1 MKDYKSTL
9 YVAAGACSYGL
20 LATIVKY
27 ANHLGIHT
35 SLLTFLQFMFGF
47 LVLLALNLLSK
58 RNIEEYSVIKFS
70 SKIKLMIWGISL
82 GLTTTLYYL
91 SIQYVPVSI
100 GIILLMQSIWIS
112 LVAEALLL
120 KKFPSRGK
128 IIGVI
133 IVLLG
138 TAFATNI
145 LQNDIALN
153 YKGILLGFGAGISY
167 ALAIYASS
175 SIEKQLPSLVRSQF
189 LVLGGLLLIVV
200 FWNIDIVRYMQ
211 IEALPWGLLIA
222 IFGTILPPLLF
233 TKGIPQTGIAMGNII
248 SSLEIP
254 ISTLSAMFVLQEVV
268 TGFQWFGI
276 LLILTAVIIINLRNQ
291 HELTSV

>member
-47 LVLLALNLLSK
+47 LFLLAFNLLSK
-58 RNIEEYSVIKFS
+58 RNAEEHNAIKFS
-70 SKIKLMIWGISL
+70 SKIKLMVWGISL

-91 SIQYVPVSI
+91 SIQYIPVSV

-112 LVAEALLL
+112 LVAEAVLL
-120 KKFPSRGK
+120 KKFPSKGK
-128 IIGVI
+128 ITGVI

-138 TAFATNI
+138 TTLATN
-145 LQNDIALN
+145 LFQNNNNLD
-153 YKGILLGFGAGISY
+153 YRGIILGFGAGISY

-175 SIEKQLPSLVRSQF
+175 TVEKELPSPIRSQF
-189 LVLGGLLLIVV
+189 LVLGGLLLIVA
-200 FWNIDIVRYMQ
+200 FWNIDIIRYMQ
-211 IEALPWGLLIA
+211 PNALPWGLLIA

-233 TKGIPQTGIAMGNII
+233 TKGIPKTGIAMGNII

-254 ISTLSAMFVLQEVV
+254 VSTLSAMLVLQEVV
-268 TGFQWFGI
+268 SGFQWFGI
-276 LLILTAVIIINLRNQ
+276 LLILMAVIIINVGK
-291 HELTSV
+291 S

>member
-47 LVLLALNLLSK
+47 LFLLAFNLLSK
-58 RNIEEYSVIKFS
+58 RNAEEHNAIKFS
-70 SKIKLMIWGISL
+70 SKIKLMVWGISL

-91 SIQYVPVSI
+91 SIQYIPVSA

-112 LVAEALLL
+112 LVAEAVLL
-120 KKFPSRGK
+120 KKFPSKGK
-128 IIGVI
+128 ITGVI

-138 TAFATNI
+138 TTLATN
-145 LQNDIALN
+145 LFQNNNNLD
-153 YKGILLGFGAGISY
+153 YRGIILGFGAGISY

-175 SIEKQLPSLVRSQF
+175 TVEKDLPSPIRSQF
-189 LVLGGLLLIVV
+189 LVLGGLLLIVA
-200 FWNIDIVRYMQ
+200 FWNIDIIRYMQ
-211 IEALPWGLLIA
+211 PNALPWGLLIA

-233 TKGIPQTGIAMGNII
+233 TKGIPKTGIAMGNII

-254 ISTLSAMFVLQEVV
+254 VSTLSAMLVLQEVV
-268 TGFQWFGI
+268 SGFQWFGI
-276 LLILTAVIIINLRNQ
+276 LLILMAVIIIN
-291 HELTSV
+291 VGKP

>member
-47 LVLLALNLLSK
+47 LFLLAFNLLSK
-58 RNIEEYSVIKFS
+58 RNAEEHNAIKFS
-70 SKIKLMIWGISL
+70 SKIKLMVWGISL

-91 SIQYVPVSI
+91 SIQYIPVSV

-112 LVAEALLL
+112 LVAEAVLL
-120 KKFPSRGK
+120 KKFPSKGK
-128 IIGVI
+128 ITGVI

-138 TAFATNI
+138 TTLATN
-145 LQNDIALN
+145 LFQNNNDLD
-153 YKGILLGFGAGISY
+153 YKGIILGFGAGISY

-175 SIEKQLPSLVRSQF
+175 TVEKELPSPIRSQF
-189 LVLGGLLLIVV
+189 LVLGGLLLIVA
-200 FWNIDIVRYMQ
+200 FWNIDIIRYMQ
-211 IEALPWGLLIA
+211 PNALPWGLLIA

-233 TKGIPQTGIAMGNII
+233 TKGIPKTGIAMGNII

-254 ISTLSAMFVLQEVV
+254 VSTLSAMLVLQEVV
-268 TGFQWFGI
+268 SGFQWFGI
-276 LLILTAVIIINLRNQ
+276 LLILMAVIIIN
-291 HELTSV
+291 VGKP

>member
-47 LVLLALNLLSK
+47 LFLLAFNLLSK
-58 RNIEEYSVIKFS
+58 RNAEEHKVIKFS
-70 SKIKLMIWGISL
+70 SKIKLMVWGISL

-91 SIQYVPVSI
+91 SIQYIPVSV

-112 LVAEALLL
+112 LVAEAVLL
-120 KKFPSRGK
+120 KKFPSKGK
-128 IIGVI
+128 ITGVI

-138 TAFATNI
+138 TTLATN
-145 LQNDIALN
+145 LFQNNNNLD
-153 YKGILLGFGAGISY
+153 YRGIILGFGAGISY
-167 ALAIYASS
+167 ALAICASS
-175 SIEKQLPSLVRSQF
+175 TVEKELPSPIRSQF
-189 LVLGGLLLIVV
+189 LVLGGLLLIVA
-200 FWNIDIVRYMQ
+200 FWNIDIIRYMQ
-211 IEALPWGLLIA
+211 PNALPWGFLIA

-233 TKGIPQTGIAMGNII
+233 TKGIPKTGIAMGNII

-254 ISTLSAMFVLQEVV
+254 VSTLSAMLVLQEVV
-268 TGFQWFGI
+268 SGFQWFGI
-276 LLILTAVIIINLRNQ
+276 LLILMAVIIINVGK
-291 HELTSV
+291 S

>member
-47 LVLLALNLLSK
+47 LFLLAFNLLSK
-58 RNIEEYSVIKFS
+58 RNAEEHNAIKFS
-70 SKIKLMIWGISL
+70 SKIKLMVWGISL

-91 SIQYVPVSI
+91 SIQYIPVSA

-112 LVAEALLL
+112 LVAEAVLL
-120 KKFPSRGK
+120 KKFPSKGK
-128 IIGVI
+128 ITGVI

-138 TAFATNI
+138 TTLATN
-145 LQNDIALN
+145 LFQNNNHLD
-153 YKGILLGFGAGISY
+153 YRGIILGFGAGISY

-175 SIEKQLPSLVRSQF
+175 TVEKELPSPVRSQF
-189 LVLGGLLLIVV
+189 LVLGGLLLIVA
-200 FWNIDIVRYMQ
+200 FWNIDIIRYMQ
-211 IEALPWGLLIA
+211 PNALPWGLLIA

-233 TKGIPQTGIAMGNII
+233 TKGIPKTGIAMGNII

-254 ISTLSAMFVLQEVV
+254 VSTLSAMLVLQEVV
-268 TGFQWFGI
+268 SGFQWFGI
-276 LLILTAVIIINLRNQ
+276 LLILMAVIIIN
-291 HELTSV
+291 VGKP

>member
-47 LVLLALNLLSK
+47 LFLLSFNLLSK
-58 RNIEEYSVIKFS
+58 RNAEEHNAIKFS
-70 SKIKLMIWGISL
+70 SKIKLMVWGISL

-91 SIQYVPVSI
+91 SIQYIPVSV

-112 LVAEALLL
+112 LVAEAVLL
-120 KKFPSRGK
+120 KKFPSKGK
-128 IIGVI
+128 ITGVI

-138 TAFATNI
+138 TTLATN
-145 LQNDIALN
+145 LFQNNNNLD
-153 YKGILLGFGAGISY
+153 YRGIILGFGAGISY

-175 SIEKQLPSLVRSQF
+175 TVEKELPSPIRSQF
-189 LVLGGLLLIVV
+189 LVLGGLLLIVA
-200 FWNIDIVRYMQ
+200 FWNIDIIRYMQ
-211 IEALPWGLLIA
+211 PNALPWGLLIA

-233 TKGIPQTGIAMGNII
+233 TKGIPKTGIAMGNII

-254 ISTLSAMFVLQEVV
+254 VSTLSAMLVLQEVV
-268 TGFQWFGI
+268 SGFQWFGI
-276 LLILTAVIIINLRNQ
+276 LLILMAVIIIN
-291 HELTSV
+291 VGKP

>member
-47 LVLLALNLLSK
+47 LFLLAFNLLSK
-58 RNIEEYSVIKFS
+58 RNVEEHNAIKFS
-70 SKIKLMIWGISL
+70 SKIKLMVWGISL

-91 SIQYVPVSI
+91 SIQYIPVSV

-112 LVAEALLL
+112 LVAEAVLL
-120 KKFPSRGK
+120 KKFPSKGK
-128 IIGVI
+128 ITGVI

-138 TAFATNI
+138 TTLATN
-145 LQNDIALN
+145 LFQNNNDLD
-153 YKGILLGFGAGISY
+153 YRGIILGFGAGISY

-175 SIEKQLPSLVRSQF
+175 TVEKELPSPIRSQF
-189 LVLGGLLLIVV
+189 LVLGGLLLIVA
-200 FWNIDIVRYMQ
+200 FWNIDIIRYMQ
-211 IEALPWGLLIA
+211 PNALAWGLLIA

-233 TKGIPQTGIAMGNII
+233 TKGIPKTGIAMGNII

-254 ISTLSAMFVLQEVV
+254 VSTLSAMLVLQEVV
-268 TGFQWFGI
+268 SGFQWFGI
-276 LLILTAVIIINLRNQ
+276 LLILMAVIIIN
-291 HELTSV
+291 VGKP

>member
-47 LVLLALNLLSK
+47 LFLLSFNLLSK
-58 RNIEEYSVIKFS
+58 RNADEHNTIKFS
-70 SKIKLMIWGISL
+70 SKIKLMVWGISL

-91 SIQYVPVSI
+91 SIQYIPVSA
-100 GIILLMQSIWIS
+100 GIILLMQSIWVS
-112 LVAEALLL
+112 LVAEAVLL
-120 KKFPSRGK
+120 KKFPSKGK
-128 IIGVI
+128 ITGVT

-138 TAFATNI
+138 TTLATN
-145 LQNDIALN
+145 LFQNNNNLD
-153 YKGILLGFGAGISY
+153 YKGIILGFGAGISY

-175 SIEKQLPSLVRSQF
+175 TVEKDLPSPVRSQF
-189 LVLGGLLLIVV
+189 LVLGGLLLIVA
-200 FWNIDIVRYMQ
+200 FWNIDIIRYMQ
-211 IEALPWGLLIA
+211 PNALPWGLLIA

-233 TKGIPQTGIAMGNII
+233 TKGIPKTGIAMGNII

-254 ISTLSAMFVLQEVV
+254 VSTLSAMLVLQEVV
-268 TGFQWFGI
+268 SGFQWFGI
-276 LLILTAVIIINLRNQ
+276 LLILMAVIIIN
-291 HELTSV
+291 VGKP

>member
-47 LVLLALNLLSK
+47 LFLLSFNLLSK
-58 RNIEEYSVIKFS
+58 RNAEEHNAIKFS
-70 SKIKLMIWGISL
+70 SKIKLMVWGISL

-91 SIQYVPVSI
+91 SIQYIPVSA

-112 LVAEALLL
+112 LVAEAVLL
-120 KKFPSRGK
+120 KKFPSKGK
-128 IIGVI
+128 ITGVI

-138 TAFATNI
+138 TTLATN
-145 LQNDIALN
+145 LFQNNNNLD
-153 YKGILLGFGAGISY
+153 YRGIILGFGAGISY

-175 SIEKQLPSLVRSQF
+175 TVEKDLPSPIRSQF
-189 LVLGGLLLIVV
+189 LVLGGLLLIVA
-200 FWNIDIVRYMQ
+200 FWNIDIIRYMQ
-211 IEALPWGLLIA
+211 PNALPWGLLIA

-233 TKGIPQTGIAMGNII
+233 TKGIPKTGIAMGNII

-254 ISTLSAMFVLQEVV
+254 VSTLSAMLVLQEVV
-268 TGFQWFGI
+268 SGFQWFGI
-276 LLILTAVIIINLRNQ
+276 LLILMAVIIIN
-291 HELTSV
+291 VGKP

>member
-47 LVLLALNLLSK
+47 LFLLAFNLLSK
-58 RNIEEYSVIKFS
+58 RNAEEHKAIKFS
-70 SKIKLMIWGISL
+70 SKIKLMVWGISL

-91 SIQYVPVSI
+91 SIQYIPVSA

-112 LVAEALLL
+112 LVAEAVLL
-120 KKFPSRGK
+120 KKFPSKGK
-128 IIGVI
+128 ITGVI

-138 TAFATNI
+138 TTLATN
-145 LQNDIALN
+145 LFQNNNNLDYRGVI
-153 YKGILLGFGAGISY
+153 LGFGAGISY

-175 SIEKQLPSLVRSQF
+175 TVEKELPSPIRSQF
-189 LVLGGLLLIVV
+189 LILGGLLLIVA
-200 FWNIDIVRYMQ
+200 FWNIDIIRYMQ
-211 IEALPWGLLIA
+211 PNALPWGLLIA

-233 TKGIPQTGIAMGNII
+233 TKGIPKTGIAMGNII

-254 ISTLSAMFVLQEVV
+254 VSTLSAMLVLQEVV
-268 TGFQWFGI
+268 SGFQWFGI
-276 LLILTAVIIINLRNQ
+276 LLILMAVIIIN
-291 HELTSV
+291 VGKP

>member
-47 LVLLALNLLSK
+47 LFLLAFNLLSK
-58 RNIEEYSVIKFS
+58 RNAEEHNAIKFS
-70 SKIKLMIWGISL
+70 SKIKLMVWGISL

-91 SIQYVPVSI
+91 SIQYIPVSV

-112 LVAEALLL
+112 LVAEAVLL
-120 KKFPSRGK
+120 KKFPSKGK
-128 IIGVI
+128 ITGVI

-138 TAFATNI
+138 TTLATN
-145 LQNDIALN
+145 LFQNNNDLD
-153 YKGILLGFGAGISY
+153 YRGIILGFGAGISY

-175 SIEKQLPSLVRSQF
+175 TVEKELPSPVRSQF
-189 LVLGGLLLIVV
+189 LVLGGLLLIVA
-200 FWNIDIVRYMQ
+200 FWNIDIIRYMQ
-211 IEALPWGLLIA
+211 PNALPWGLLIA

-233 TKGIPQTGIAMGNII
+233 TKGIPKTGIAMGNII

-254 ISTLSAMFVLQEVV
+254 VSTLSAMLVLQEVV
-268 TGFQWFGI
+268 SGFQWFGI
-276 LLILTAVIIINLRNQ
+276 LLILMAVIIINVGK
-291 HELTSV
+291 S

>member
-47 LVLLALNLLSK
+47 LFLLSFNLLSK
-58 RNIEEYSVIKFS
+58 RNAEEHNAIKFS
-70 SKIKLMIWGISL
+70 SKIKLMVWGISL

-91 SIQYVPVSI
+91 SIQYIPISA

-112 LVAEALLL
+112 LVAEAVLL
-120 KKFPSRGK
+120 KKFPSKGK
-128 IIGVI
+128 ITGVI

-138 TAFATNI
+138 TTLATN
-145 LQNDIALN
+145 LFQNNNNLD
-153 YKGILLGFGAGISY
+153 YRGIILGFGAGISY

-175 SIEKQLPSLVRSQF
+175 TVEKELPSPIRSQF
-189 LVLGGLLLIVV
+189 LVLGGLLLIVA
-200 FWNIDIVRYMQ
+200 FWNIDIIRYMQ
-211 IEALPWGLLIA
+211 PNALPWGLLIA

-233 TKGIPQTGIAMGNII
+233 TKGIPKTGIAMGNII

-254 ISTLSAMFVLQEVV
+254 VSTLSAMLVLQEVV
-268 TGFQWFGI
+268 SGFQWFGI
-276 LLILTAVIIINLRNQ
+276 LLILMAVIIINVGK
-291 HELTSV
+291 S

>member
-47 LVLLALNLLSK
+47 LFLLSFNLLSK
-58 RNIEEYSVIKFS
+58 RNAEEHNVIKFS
-70 SKIKLMIWGISL
+70 SKIKLMVWGISL

-91 SIQYVPVSI
+91 SIQYIPVSA

-112 LVAEALLL
+112 LVAEAVLL
-120 KKFPSRGK
+120 KKFPSKGK
-128 IIGVI
+128 ITGVI

-138 TAFATNI
+138 TTLATN
-145 LQNDIALN
+145 LFQNNNNLD
-153 YKGILLGFGAGISY
+153 YRGIILGFGAGISY

-175 SIEKQLPSLVRSQF
+175 TVEKDLPSPIRSQF
-189 LVLGGLLLIVV
+189 LVLGGLLLIVA
-200 FWNIDIVRYMQ
+200 FWNIDIIRYMQ
-211 IEALPWGLLIA
+211 PNALPWGLLIA

-233 TKGIPQTGIAMGNII
+233 TKGIPKTGIAMGNII

-254 ISTLSAMFVLQEVV
+254 VSTLSAMLVLQEVV
-268 TGFQWFGI
+268 SGFQWFGI
-276 LLILTAVIIINLRNQ
+276 LLILMAVIIIN
-291 HELTSV
+291 VGKP

>member
-47 LVLLALNLLSK
+47 LFLLSFNLLSK
-58 RNIEEYSVIKFS
+58 RNAEEHNTIKFS
-70 SKIKLMIWGISL
+70 SKIKLMVWGISL

-91 SIQYVPVSI
+91 SIQYIPVSV

-112 LVAEALLL
+112 LVAEAVLL
-120 KKFPSRGK
+120 KKFPSKGK
-128 IIGVI
+128 ITGVI

-138 TAFATNI
+138 TTLATN
-145 LQNDIALN
+145 LFQNNNDLD
-153 YKGILLGFGAGISY
+153 YRGIILGFGAGISY

-175 SIEKQLPSLVRSQF
+175 TVEKELPSPVRSQF
-189 LVLGGLLLIVV
+189 LVLGGLLLIVA
-200 FWNIDIVRYMQ
+200 FWNIDIIRYMQ
-211 IEALPWGLLIA
+211 PNALAWGLLIA

-233 TKGIPQTGIAMGNII
+233 TKGIPKTGIAMGNII

-254 ISTLSAMFVLQEVV
+254 VSTLSAMLVLQEVV
-268 TGFQWFGI
+268 SGFQWFGI
-276 LLILTAVIIINLRNQ
+276 LLILMAVIIIN
-291 HELTSV
+291 VGKP

>member
-47 LVLLALNLLSK
+47 LFLLAFNLLSK
-58 RNIEEYSVIKFS
+58 RNAEEHNAIKFS
-70 SKIKLMIWGISL
+70 SKIKLMVWGISL

-91 SIQYVPVSI
+91 SIQYIPVSV

-112 LVAEALLL
+112 LVAEAVLL
-120 KKFPSRGK
+120 KKFPSKGK
-128 IIGVI
+128 ITGVI

-138 TAFATNI
+138 TTLATN
-145 LQNDIALN
+145 LFQNNNNLD
-153 YKGILLGFGAGISY
+153 YRGIILGFGAGISY

-175 SIEKQLPSLVRSQF
+175 TVEKELPSPVRSQF
-189 LVLGGLLLIVV
+189 LVLGGLLLIVA
-200 FWNIDIVRYMQ
+200 FWNIDIIRYMQ
-211 IEALPWGLLIA
+211 PNALPWGLLIA

-233 TKGIPQTGIAMGNII
+233 TKGIPKTGIAMGNII

-254 ISTLSAMFVLQEVV
+254 VSTLSAMLVLQEVV
-268 TGFQWFGI
+268 SGFQWFGI
-276 LLILTAVIIINLRNQ
+276 LLILMAVIIINVGK
-291 HELTSV
+291 S

>member
-47 LVLLALNLLSK
+47 LFLLTFNLLSK
-58 RNIEEYSVIKFS
+58 RNAEEHNAIKFS
-70 SKIKLMIWGISL
+70 SKIKLMVWGISL

-91 SIQYVPVSI
+91 SIQYIPVSA

-112 LVAEALLL
+112 LVAEAVLL
-120 KKFPSRGK
+120 KKFPSKGK
-128 IIGVI
+128 ITGVI

-138 TAFATNI
+138 TTLATN
-145 LQNDIALN
+145 LFQNNNNLD
-153 YKGILLGFGAGISY
+153 YRGIILGFGAGISY

-175 SIEKQLPSLVRSQF
+175 TVEKDLPSPVRSQF
-189 LVLGGLLLIVV
+189 LVLGGLLLIVA
-200 FWNIDIVRYMQ
+200 FWNIDIIRYMQ
-211 IEALPWGLLIA
+211 PNALPWGLLIA

-233 TKGIPQTGIAMGNII
+233 TKGIPKTGIAMGNII

-254 ISTLSAMFVLQEVV
+254 VSTLSAMLVLQEVV
-268 TGFQWFGI
+268 SGFQWFGI
-276 LLILTAVIIINLRNQ
+276 LLILMAVIIIN
-291 HELTSV
+291 VGKP

>member
-47 LVLLALNLLSK
+47 LFLLAFNLLSK
-58 RNIEEYSVIKFS
+58 RNAEEHNAIKFS
-70 SKIKLMIWGISL
+70 SKIKLMVWGISL

-91 SIQYVPVSI
+91 SIQYIPVSV

-112 LVAEALLL
+112 LVAEAVLL
-120 KKFPSRGK
+120 KKFPSKGK
-128 IIGVI
+128 ITGVI

-138 TAFATNI
+138 TTLATN
-145 LQNDIALN
+145 LFQNNNDLD
-153 YKGILLGFGAGISY
+153 YRGIILGFGAGISY

-175 SIEKQLPSLVRSQF
+175 TVEKELPSPVRSQF
-189 LVLGGLLLIVV
+189 LVLGGLLLIVA
-200 FWNIDIVRYMQ
+200 FWNIDIIRYMQ
-211 IEALPWGLLIA
+211 PNALPWGLLIA

-233 TKGIPQTGIAMGNII
+233 TKGIPKTGIAMGNII

-254 ISTLSAMFVLQEVV
+254 VSTLSAVLVLQEVV
-268 TGFQWFGI
+268 SGFQWFGI
-276 LLILTAVIIINLRNQ
+276 LLILMAVIIINVGK
-291 HELTSV
+291 S

>member
-47 LVLLALNLLSK
+47 LFLLSFNLLSK
-58 RNIEEYSVIKFS
+58 RNAEEHNTIKFS
-70 SKIKLMIWGISL
+70 SKIKLMVWGISL

-91 SIQYVPVSI
+91 SIQYIPVSA

-112 LVAEALLL
+112 LVAEAVLL
-120 KKFPSRGK
+120 KKFPSKGK
-128 IIGVI
+128 ITGVT

-138 TAFATNI
+138 TTLATN
-145 LQNDIALN
+145 LFQNNNNLD
-153 YKGILLGFGAGISY
+153 YKGIILGFGAGISY

-175 SIEKQLPSLVRSQF
+175 TVEKDLPSPVRSQF
-189 LVLGGLLLIVV
+189 LVLGGLLLIVA
-200 FWNIDIVRYMQ
+200 FWNIDIIRYMQ
-211 IEALPWGLLIA
+211 PNALPWGLLIA

-233 TKGIPQTGIAMGNII
+233 TKGIPKTGIAMGNII

-254 ISTLSAMFVLQEVV
+254 VSTLSAMLVLQEVV
-268 TGFQWFGI
+268 SGFQWFGI
-276 LLILTAVIIINLRNQ
+276 LLILMAVIIIN
-291 HELTSV
+291 VGKP

>member
-47 LVLLALNLLSK
+47 LFLLSFNLLSK
-58 RNIEEYSVIKFS
+58 RNAEEHNAIKFS
-70 SKIKLMIWGISL
+70 SKIKLMVWGISL

-91 SIQYVPVSI
+91 SIQYIPVSA

-112 LVAEALLL
+112 LVAEAVLL
-120 KKFPSRGK
+120 KKFPSKGK
-128 IIGVI
+128 ITGVI

-138 TAFATNI
+138 TTLATN
-145 LQNDIALN
+145 LFQNNNNLD
-153 YKGILLGFGAGISY
+153 YRGIILGFGAGISY

-175 SIEKQLPSLVRSQF
+175 TVEKELPSPIRSQF
-189 LVLGGLLLIVV
+189 LVLGGLLLIVA
-200 FWNIDIVRYMQ
+200 FWNIDIIRYMQ
-211 IEALPWGLLIA
+211 PNALPWGLLIA

-233 TKGIPQTGIAMGNII
+233 TKGIPKTGIAMGNII

-254 ISTLSAMFVLQEVV
+254 VSTLSAMLVLQEVV
-268 TGFQWFGI
+268 SGFQWFGI
-276 LLILTAVIIINLRNQ
+276 LLILMAVIIIN
-291 HELTSV
+291 VGKP

>member
-47 LVLLALNLLSK
+47 LFLLSFNLLSK
-58 RNIEEYSVIKFS
+58 RNAEEHNAIKFS
-70 SKIKLMIWGISL
+70 SKIKLMVWGISL

-91 SIQYVPVSI
+91 SIQYIPVSA

-112 LVAEALLL
+112 LVAEAVLL
-120 KKFPSRGK
+120 KKFPSKGK
-128 IIGVI
+128 ITGVI

-138 TAFATNI
+138 TTLATN
-145 LQNDIALN
+145 LFQNDNNLD
-153 YKGILLGFGAGISY
+153 YRGIILGFGAGISY

-175 SIEKQLPSLVRSQF
+175 TVEKELPSPIRSQF
-189 LVLGGLLLIVV
+189 LVLGGLLLIVA
-200 FWNIDIVRYMQ
+200 FWNIDIIRYMQ
-211 IEALPWGLLIA
+211 PNALPWGLLIA

-233 TKGIPQTGIAMGNII
+233 TKGIPKTGIAMGNII

-254 ISTLSAMFVLQEVV
+254 VSTLSAMLVLQEVV
-268 TGFQWFGI
+268 SGFQWFGI
-276 LLILTAVIIINLRNQ
+276 LLILMAVIIIN
-291 HELTSV
+291 VGKP

>member
-27 ANHLGIHT
+27 ANHLGIDT

-47 LVLLALNLLSK
+47 LFLLTFNLLSK
-58 RNIEEYSVIKFS
+58 RNAEEHNAIKFS
-70 SKIKLMIWGISL
+70 SKIKLMVWGISL

-91 SIQYVPVSI
+91 SIQYIPVSA

-112 LVAEALLL
+112 LVAEAVLL
-120 KKFPSRGK
+120 KKFPSKGK
-128 IIGVI
+128 ITGVI

-138 TAFATNI
+138 TTLATN
-145 LQNDIALN
+145 LFQNNNNLD
-153 YKGILLGFGAGISY
+153 YRGIILGFGAGISY

-175 SIEKQLPSLVRSQF
+175 TVEKDLPSPVRSQF
-189 LVLGGLLLIVV
+189 LVLGGLLLIVA
-200 FWNIDIVRYMQ
+200 FWNIDIIRYMQ
-211 IEALPWGLLIA
+211 PNALPWGLLIA

-233 TKGIPQTGIAMGNII
+233 TKGIPKTGIAMGNII

-254 ISTLSAMFVLQEVV
+254 VSTLSAMLVLQEVV
-268 TGFQWFGI
+268 SGFQWFGI
-276 LLILTAVIIINLRNQ
+276 LLILMAVIIIN
-291 HELTSV
+291 VGKP